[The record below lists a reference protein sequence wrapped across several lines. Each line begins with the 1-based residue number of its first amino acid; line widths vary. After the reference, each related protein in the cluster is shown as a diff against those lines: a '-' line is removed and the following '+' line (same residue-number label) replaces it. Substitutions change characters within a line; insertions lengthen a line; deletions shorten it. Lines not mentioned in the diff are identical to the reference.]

1 MFNTFEII
9 TALITPFKNNK
20 IDYSSLKK
28 IISYQIENN
37 IYSFVLFGTTGE
49 GHLISLKEKIKIIK
63 KVKRDFPNIYLIIA
77 ISEVNTIR
85 AVNEA
90 KFLSKLNIEALLVL
104 TPFYIKTNDKGLIA
118 HFSCISENSKVPI
131 YIYNIPSRTGQLLSI
146 ETIKKL
152 KKLRNII
159 GIKDCSNDKLFNQC
173 IEIKELNF
181 QVYSGE
187 DLSLMKVLESNADGI
202 ISVITNAYPKVINQ
216 IVSLFS
222 NKKKEQ
228 AYQLFNKYKKSFELL
243 FNEPNPIPI
252 KYLMSKL
259 GFSTLSYRL
268 PLYYPNEYLIKLIDE
283 NFIGDEI

>member
-85 AVNEA
+85 AMNEA

-173 IEIKELNF
+173 VEIKELNF

-202 ISVITNAYPKVINQ
+202 ISVISNAYPKVINQ